1 LYFFTINACSETGFG
16 GVAGGAGDVGVPGVD
31 VLAAGVLGA
40 DVLGPDVEAGGVDVL
55 GVGSEVVVE
64 DEQAT
69 PAVRLAAMSPAQ
81 YANRVVPMP
90 QVWPPTASTCR
101 KSRQQSSLDLRQRSG
116 QRETRVRGGREPADR
131 AGRADRADAQHS
143 P

>member
-16 GVAGGAGDVGVPGVD
+16 GAAGGAGDVFVLDAVGVPGVD
-31 VLAAGVLGA
+31 VLGAG
-40 DVLGPDVEAGGVDVL
+40 VLGPDVEAGGVDVL
-55 GVGSEVVVE
+55 GVGSEMVVE

-101 KSRQQSSLDLRQRSG
+101 KSRQQSSRDLRQRSG
-116 QRETRVRGGREPADR
+116 QRETRACGRREP
-131 AGRADRADAQHS
+131 ADRADAQHS